1 MSIGSY
7 FCLLC
12 NFRNY
17 FLFCNNREKRLKKN
31 SITLNGNTMR
41 GMMMVKRGHLHV
53 AVPSRLTPYLVIVA
67 LLGESNE

>member
-7 FCLLC
+7 FCLL
-12 NFRNY
+12 
-17 FLFCNNREKRLKKN
+17 LTSGITFCFVIIEKRLKKN

-41 GMMMVKRGHLHV
+41 GMMRVKRGHLHV